1 MAYEISATY
10 RPSWIKRIAQYL
22 REQYELD
29 VLRSEIADE
38 RKSLASMSDHQLR
51 DIGVTREQ
59 ATQEALRGYGDIPD
73 SRRRFLMCGC

>member
-1 MAYEISATY
+1 MTFEVAVTP
-10 RPSWIKRIAQYL
+10 RPSWIRRIAQYF

-29 VLRSEIADE
+29 VARYEIRKE
-38 RKSLASMSDHQLR
+38 REALVNLSDHHLR

-73 SRRRFLMCGC
+73 NRRPFLICGC